1 MCSPDAPDTSK
12 QQEAALQ
19 MSQLSKEQ
27 LDWAKA
33 IYAETAPDRA
43 NAIQRANAV
52 SDAQLTALNK
62 QTALTD
68 DYAAYQK
75 NTFRPLEEGIVADAQ
90 AYDTPARR
98 EAEAA
103 KATAGVEMSLANQR
117 AASNR
122 ELERSG
128 VMPGSG
134 KQLALSGAMDL
145 GSAKLKAGA
154 ASQARSLVETVGAA
168 RRSDAA
174 NLGRNLASNQ
184 ATSASLALNQGNASA
199 ANAASTGGIAA
210 QGAALMNSGYS
221 GAQSGLSNA
230 ANTYGQIA
238 QIQGQSNDSGM
249 WGALGS
255 VAGSFAGSANGSK
268 LIASAFSDVN
278 MKEDIA
284 PANDEE
290 SLDAIRNTPVALWR
304 YKEDSPAADGGQP
317 HIGPMAQD
325 LHAAAGDGVAPGGK
339 AIDLISANGLTMGA
353 VRALDEKVNVIA
365 AQIGANLDG
374 MRGPRK
380 SMASNHGAYPA
391 AA

>member
-1 MCSPDAPDTSK
+1 MCSSDAPDTSK

-19 MSQLSKEQ
+19 MSQLSKEE
-27 LDWAKA
+27 LEWAKQ

-43 NAIQRANAV
+43 NATARANEV
-52 SDAQLTALNK
+52 SNAQLTALNK
-62 QTALTD
+62 QTDLTD

-230 ANTYGQIA
+230 ASTYGQIA
-238 QIQGQSNDSGM
+238 NTQANAASGSSGLF
-249 WGALGS
+249 GALGS
-255 VAGSFAGSANGSK
+255 VAGQYAGSAAGSAQ
-268 LIASAFSDVN
+268 LAAMFSDKN
-278 MKEDIA
+278 MKKDRKPVSGKLSLA
-284 PANDEE
+284 ALRKVPVE
-290 SLDAIRNTPVALWR
+290 SWK
-304 YKEDSPAADGGQP
+304 YKKDSPGDDGGKA
-317 HIGPMAQD
+317 HVGPMAQAYNKA
-325 LHAAAGDGVAPGGK
+325 LGDATAPDGTK
-339 AIDLISANGLTMGA
+339 VDLISLSGHQTGA
-353 VRALDEKVNVIA
+353 IKELDKRLIKLEKT
-365 AQIGANLDG
+365 
-374 MRGPRK
+374 R
-380 SMASNHGAYPA
+380 SNR
-391 AA
+391 